1 MSSKSKTFSN
11 YCLRTALAALK
22 REFRKWYGMISVNEL
37 AANRELAFEIGV
49 LEKML
54 ARQGV

>member
-1 MSSKSKTFSN
+1 MNSKSKRFSN
-11 YCLRTALAALK
+11 YCLRSALAVLK
-22 REFRKWYGMISVNEL
+22 REFRKWYGMISVKEL

-49 LEKML
+49 LEQML